1 MSEKDLKAR
10 VAAARAEG
18 YTDAEIADYLV
29 EQGEISIAEARQE
42 GYADA
47 EILDFLAGA
56 GDPKG
61 RLTYAPRPEPDT
73 SLSQNVG
80 VLTSALSPYAT
91 AAGLGAA
98 VGAPFAGVGAIPG
111 AAGGVLSLGLSD
123 LGTGIYNAAAPMFGG
138 QRVPLPSETIRSGLE
153 NIGVGRAP
161 QTPGQ
166 EVMFRT
172 AEGAAGALGGASALG
187 TLATRQAPSVTRNI
201 FSLLAQQRGAQT
213 AAGAG
218 ASAAPAA
225 AQQFGGVTD
234 PLALTGLSF
243 AGGVGAGALAT
254 PRPKSVTSAQLNVQ
268 AKNAYDR
275 AEQAG
280 VLFDPTS
287 VADLG
292 ATIRQAFT
300 ANPKVQFDPVLHPRI
315 NRVLQR
321 IDEVAGEA
329 AQTGAPLS
337 FSQVELLRRVARTAA
352 NSLDRDERRLGYD
365 IIRQI
370 DNFVEAPPPGAVV
383 AGQAPEAVGALK
395 EARTAWRRMSQADA
409 LDTMVDRAER
419 SAQGLSASSLRQQA
433 RNVANNPNRMRMF
446 DKDIQ
451 KEIEGLARGERGL
464 AAAESVGR
472 LAPSFDLR
480 NMRPGNILAGGA
492 GGAFYAG
499 EPVVGALGVGLGAT
513 GLASRAIANRMA
525 GSRMAAMADRARGTP
540 EKRIPIKQIA
550 AQSALPAVDLPGAD
564 MPFSNITYDEFGN
577 YIGPR

>member
-1 MSEKDLKAR
+1 
-10 VAAARAEG
+10 
-18 YTDAEIADYLV
+18 
-29 EQGEISIAEARQE
+29 
-42 GYADA
+42 
-47 EILDFLAGA
+47 
-56 GDPKG
+56 
-61 RLTYAPRPEPDT
+61 
-73 SLSQNVG
+73 
-80 VLTSALSPYAT
+80 
-91 AAGLGAA
+91 
-98 VGAPFAGVGAIPG
+98 
-111 AAGGVLSLGLSD
+111 
-123 LGTGIYNAAAPMFGG
+123 
-138 QRVPLPSETIRSGLE
+138 
-153 NIGVGRAP
+153 
-161 QTPGQ
+161 
-166 EVMFRT
+166 MFRT

-187 TLATRQAPSVTRNI
+187 TLATRQAPGVTRNI

-243 AGGVGAGALAT
+243 AGGMGAGALAT

-280 VLFDPTS
+280 VLFDPVS

-513 GLASRAIANRMA
+513 GLASRAVANRMA

-550 AQSALPAVDLPGAD
+550 AQSALPAVDLPGSD

-577 YIGPR
+577 YIGPRR